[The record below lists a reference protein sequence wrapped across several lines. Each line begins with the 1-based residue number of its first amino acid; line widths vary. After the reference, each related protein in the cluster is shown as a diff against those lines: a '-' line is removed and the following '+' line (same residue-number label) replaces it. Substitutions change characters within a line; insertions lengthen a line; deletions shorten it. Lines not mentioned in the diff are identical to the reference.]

1 VRVHHH
7 PSLVTGL
14 PKIVGNIA
22 RLFVGYSFLYL
33 SDVAQPGNQIDRS
46 LNVTRIP
53 FNTQGV
59 AFEPGG
65 PTQPALNINSS
76 SFWAQGINFGLELR
90 F

>member
-1 VRVHHH
+1 
-7 PSLVTGL
+7 
-14 PKIVGNIA
+14 
-22 RLFVGYSFLYL
+22 
-33 SDVAQPGNQIDRS
+33 
-46 LNVTRIP
+46 VTRIP